1 MRSDFK
7 SRISHYLRAMVRNRS
22 LAWRF
27 TAVASNFDSW
37 ENRAVGDLGL
47 IESVLGRIIEGRVI
61 LVGNRPAEAGLQ
73 DSSQTVSRP
82 TKAGGGVSFIPLKY
96 LRRSLSNFF
105 CLMII
110 LLSRPCSF
118 LAADSNIEG
127 IYNAAYE
134 AFQQGNLASA
144 RDQLIQVLKLR
155 TDIPEAHNLLGV
167 VYDRMGNGEKAR
179 QHFEVALKLNPDFL
193 EVRSNLA
200 QHLVSRGNLQAA
212 LKLVHKEFKEPDVHY
227 LMVMA
232 LRRKKAYSKALEH
245 ALETTRL
252 YPDYPLTHLY
262 AATELQFRGELQQA
276 QGHFEKAATLGEG
289 VPKVQIAAR
298 FGLAS
303 TLAKKGDYEAAM
315 PLLRSIISSNPN
327 DIDARLELG
336 NIFFK
341 TRAYAD
347 AIKLAEEIVS
357 MDAQERRAHFLLS
370 NALRRLGRVVE
381 AEKHFRVFQELEKT
395 SSSTDKG
402 KAAIYAKSRD

>member
-1 MRSDFK
+1 M
-7 SRISHYLRAMVRNRS
+7 
-22 LAWRF
+22 
-27 TAVASNFDSW
+27 
-37 ENRAVGDLGL
+37 
-47 IESVLGRIIEGRVI
+47 IESVFGRIVEGWVTWVR
-61 LVGNRPAEAGLQ
+61 NRPAEATLQ
-73 DSSQTVSRP
+73 DSSRTRP
-82 TKAGGGVSFIPLKY
+82 EWMKSTDELS
-96 LRRSLSNFF
+96 LRRSRF
-105 CLMII
+105 CRCLAIV
-110 LLSRPCSF
+110 LLLQPWS
-118 LAADSNIEG
+118 LQAADSTIERG
-127 IYNAAYE
+127 YNAAYE
-134 AFQQGNLASA
+134 AFQQGNLTSA

-167 VYDRMGNGEKAR
+167 TYDRMGNGEKAR

-200 QHLVSRGNLQAA
+200 QHLVSGGNLQAA

-276 QGHFEKAATLGEG
+276 QEHYEKAAALGERIPE
-289 VPKVQIAAR
+289 VRVAAR

-315 PLLRSIISSNPN
+315 PLLRSIISSNTR

-341 TRAYAD
+341 TGAYAE
-347 AIKLAEEIVS
+347 AIKLSEEIVS
-357 MDAQERRAHFLLS
+357 IDVQEKRAHFLLS
-370 NALRRLGRVVE
+370 NALRRLGRVDE
-381 AEKHFRVFQELEKT
+381 AEKHFRVFQELDKT
-395 SSSTDKG
+395 SSNPEKG
-402 KAAIYAKSRD
+402 KPAIYAKSRD